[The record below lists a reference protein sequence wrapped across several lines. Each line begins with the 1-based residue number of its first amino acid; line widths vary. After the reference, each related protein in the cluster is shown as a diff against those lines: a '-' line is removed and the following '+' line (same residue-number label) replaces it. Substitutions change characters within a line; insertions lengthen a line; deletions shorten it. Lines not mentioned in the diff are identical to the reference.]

1 VGDRE
6 IGGGEMKLT
15 SRMTHAFIEI
25 KTDETQTTV
34 FKSNPKEIED
44 MIYNLLDVVNGLA
57 SYTDK
62 SVMDYVKEGDF

>member
-1 VGDRE
+1 VGHSE

-25 KTDETQTTV
+25 KTDERQATV

-44 MIYNLLDVVNGLA
+44 MIYNLLDVVNDLA